1 MRKVILS
8 IATFILAAAVIIPG
22 GKAVAGDEGEE
33 AAALPSLV
41 VSATRYEAPLN
52 QVSNDIT
59 VITKEDI
66 AHLPVHDVADVL
78 NYITGVSIDRGGGPG
93 TSSSLSIQ
101 GSNFNHVKVMI
112 DNIPIES
119 LGSSFPDTSILD
131 LNSVE
136 RIEVL
141 KGSASSV
148 WGSSIGGVINIV
160 TRKPSDTFTSEA
172 GVSVGEN
179 STHRFQ
185 GSISGT
191 AGVGYYISA
200 KRFETDGFSEN
211 QSAQNSN
218 LYGKVTKDLTP
229 SLKLEGSY
237 EYVDI
242 DREDSGWSIDMGGK
256 VVEDTIDRRGRMQLV
271 YSPDK
276 TLEVRLD
283 GYYRAIDFSYMDS
296 TGAKF
301 VIDNEVIYGGGLR
314 SFWRHSAG
322 GTLSAGIEASRGEIT
337 DYVFFSPETDYDV
350 NRKAAYANETLDF
363 GDLTA
368 NMGLRY
374 DDDSVYGTETSPSA
388 GIVYRAGKNTMFR
401 LNAARGFTPPPVTQR
416 YYGTPPNSG
425 LNAERAWTYQAGVEH
440 DILNT
445 LWSKATLYRAD
456 VTDMVNCDSV
466 SCWNINEVKRQGV
479 EVDLKT
485 REYKGVTLSYGY
497 AFNDVRDEETDDIID
512 GFVRVTHNIGVEYRG
527 PYETRFNL
535 QGHSIYWHAKSSENA
550 KDQNFVWDAKL
561 SKYLAKWK
569 SAMGEL
575 FISMHNIT
583 DQDQYWTYKYPNP
596 GRWVEVGVNLTS
608 F

>member
-1 MRKVILS
+1 MRKLIPG
-8 IATFILAAAVIIPG
+8 IAVFLLTAAVIIPG
-22 GKAVAGDEGEE
+22 GKAVAGDQEE
-33 AAALPSLV
+33 TATLPSLV
-41 VSATRYEAPLN
+41 ISATRYEMPQS
-52 QVSNDIT
+52 QVASDIT
-59 VITKEDI
+59 VITKEEI
-66 AHLPVHDVADVL
+66 AHLPVHDVAEVL

-93 TSSSLSIQ
+93 TPSSLSIQ
-101 GSNFNHVKVMI
+101 GSNYNHVKVMI

-136 RIEVL
+136 KIEVL
-141 KGSASSV
+141 KGAASSV
-148 WGSSIGGVINIV
+148 WGSSIGGVINII
-160 TRKPSDTFTSEA
+160 TKKPSDTFTSEA
-172 GVSVGEN
+172 GISVGEN

-185 GSISGT
+185 ASISGT
-191 AGVGYYISA
+191 SGAGYYISA

-218 LYGKVTKDLTP
+218 FYGKVTKDIT
-229 SLKLEGSY
+229 SRLKLEGSY

-242 DREDSGWSIDMGGK
+242 GREDSGWSIDMGGK

-276 TLEVRLD
+276 TLEVSLD
-283 GYYRAIDFSYMDS
+283 GYYRAMDFSYTDS

-301 VIDNEVIYGGGLR
+301 AIDNEVISGGGLR

-337 DYVFFSPETDYDV
+337 NYVFFSPETDYDV
-350 NRKAAYANETLDF
+350 NRKAAYTNETLNF
-363 GDLTA
+363 GDLTT
-368 NMGLRY
+368 NLGIRH

-388 GIVYRAGKNTMFR
+388 GVVYRAGKNTIFR
-401 LNAARGFTPPPVTQR
+401 LNAARGFTPPPVTNR
-416 YYGTPPNSG
+416 YWGTAPNG
-425 LNAERAWTYQAGVEH
+425 DLNAERAWTYQAGVEH
-440 DILNT
+440 DILNA

-479 EVDLKT
+479 EFDLKT
-485 REYKGVTLSYGY
+485 REYSGLTLSYGY
-497 AFNDVRDEETDDIID
+497 AFNDVRNEKTDDIID
-512 GFVRVTHNIGVEYRG
+512 GFVRLTHNIGVEYLG

-535 QGHSIYWHAKSSENA
+535 QGHYIYWHADPTYNA

-561 SKYLAKWK
+561 SKYFAKWK

-575 FISMHNIT
+575 FASMHNIG
-583 DQDQYWTYKYPNP
+583 DQDQYWTSKYPNP